1 MAAAWKFSGQEIF
14 EGFYGTICA
23 FSAVGLLPFLLGNV
37 EKYASAGKTVLAGI
51 LTLGGIL
58 MGMAV
63 LLPAVLGYGQGC
75 SGEISGAAVAGRSR
89 PAGKCAGQI

>member
-1 MAAAWKFSGQEIF
+1 MMVLCIPQGKIEYLQDMAAAWKFSGQEILD
-14 EGFYGTICA
+14 GFYGTICA
-23 FSAVGLLPFLLGNV
+23 FSAVGFLPFLLGNV

-63 LLPAVLGYGQGC
+63 LLPAVLGYGRVVQ
-75 SGEISGAAVAGRSR
+75 ER
-89 PAGKCAGQI
+89 

>member
-1 MAAAWKFSGQEIF
+1 MMILCIPQGKAEYLHDMAAAWKFSGQEIF

-23 FSAVGLLPFLLGNV
+23 FSAVGLHPFLLGNV

-63 LLPAVLGYGQGC
+63 LLPAVLGYGR
-75 SGEISGAAVAGRSR
+75 IRSFR
-89 PAGKCAGQI
+89 